1 MKTFATSVAWA
12 VLLGQSVVSFGS
24 GQGALGRKME
34 RSGSWGPATYCE
46 NARWQL
52 IVNTYASGERCLS
65 DSVRRTSSPAPD
77 PWSDNVSV
85 TLSVST
91 PTTSQQFPLPENQEV
106 TLVAEQVFG
115 ENIRFKA
122 IELQASQRA
131 SLEKALGPQPAKA
144 LIDEIQK
151 QSKEG
156 HWDKV
161 IDSLDSVYDL
171 DVADLDKATWKVFD
185 LIDKVAMLKLFEGN
199 PTSLKYNPCY
209 SFCTSRL
216 LREYFCYPGSDN
228 GDPNKVLQT
237 AGVYLYAL
245 GNFLSGEKKPEQY
258 GPCYQ
263 KAIRSLV
270 TLEGAEKRVKHP
282 IKWAIQS
289 AIKDKDTRDYVRE
302 CNPEP
307 SFW

>member
-1 MKTFATSVAWA
+1 MQG
-12 VLLGQSVVSFGS
+12 LIS
-24 GQGALGRKME
+24 GTG
-34 RSGSWGPATYCE
+34 
-46 NARWQL
+46 
-52 IVNTYASGERCLS
+52 VDDERCLS
-65 DSVRRTSSPAPD
+65 DCVRRTPSPAPD
-77 PWSDNVSV
+77 PWSDNTGM
-85 TLSVST
+85 TLRVPT

-122 IELQASQRA
+122 IELQAPQRA

-151 QSKEG
+151 RSEEKDWKG
-156 HWDKV
+156 LL
-161 IDSLDSVYDL
+161 DSLDAVYDL

-185 LIDKVAMLKLFEGN
+185 LIDKVAMLKLFEAN
-199 PTSLKYNPCY
+199 PESLEYNPCY

-228 GDPNKVLQT
+228 DDPDKVLQT

-258 GPCYQ
+258 GPGYQ
-263 KAIRSLV
+263 NAVKLLAD
-270 TLEGAEKRVKHP
+270 LEREKKTVQNP
-282 IKWAIQS
+282 IGWAITS
-289 AIKDKDTRDYVRE
+289 ANEDAETRGYVQK
-302 CNPEP
+302 CNPKP
-307 SFW
+307 SF

>member
-12 VLLGQSVVSFGS
+12 LLLGQSVVSFGS
-24 GQGALGRKME
+24 GQGAPWRKME
-34 RSGSWGPATYCE
+34 RSGSWSPATYRE
-46 NARWQL
+46 DAKRQL
-52 IVNTYASGERCLS
+52 ISGIGVDDERCLS
-65 DSVRRTSSPAPD
+65 DCVRRTPSPAPD

-115 ENIRFKA
+115 ENICFKA
-122 IELQASQRA
+122 IELQAPQRA

-185 LIDKVAMLKLFEGN
+185 LIDKVAMLELFEGN
-199 PTSLKYNPCY
+199 PTSLRYNPCY

-258 GPCYQ
+258 GPGYQ
-263 KAIRSLV
+263 EAIKSLV
-270 TLEGAEKRVKHP
+270 TLEGAGKRVKHP

-289 AIKDKDTRDYVRE
+289 AIKDKDTREYVRK